1 MTTALIYI
9 ILALLSFFP
18 VVIWA
23 YSFSFIDDNP
33 LNKKRFLIWVLG
45 WILSVFPIL
54 YMEKI
59 INILKFEYLNVFYFA
74 SQVRDLFSS
83 LRLSLSLSI
92 FLLVIILASFLLW
105 GFFKGKLHL
114 LKVYFKNFLVFLF
127 FIFFL
132 SITMLGLN
140 YILSFVDFALDSEI
154 SFWNIVFNTF
164 RLIVFYYLIVA
175 FIEEAAKHFNFLQ
188 SSILY
193 IKSVKDWV
201 LYAIFVALG
210 FSFVENLLYLWS
222 YYGAHGASFD
232 LVKLYFFRSAF
243 SIVVHIL
250 CSSVIAYYFSKAL
263 ILYRDKDLSFS
274 YLKIFSVGLVVSIVL
289 HLVFDVALT
298 LGFVFVIFLY
308 FVGGYLYVSS
318 IFYKE

>member
-1 MTTALIYI
+1 
-9 ILALLSFFP
+9 
-18 VVIWA
+18 
-23 YSFSFIDDNP
+23 
-33 LNKKRFLIWVLG
+33 
-45 WILSVFPIL
+45 
-54 YMEKI
+54 
-59 INILKFEYLNVFYFA
+59 
-74 SQVRDLFSS
+74 
-83 LRLSLSLSI
+83 
-92 FLLVIILASFLLW
+92 
-105 GFFKGKLHL
+105 
-114 LKVYFKNFLVFLF
+114 
-127 FIFFL
+127 
-132 SITMLGLN
+132 
-140 YILSFVDFALDSEI
+140 
-154 SFWNIVFNTF
+154 
-164 RLIVFYYLIVA
+164 
-175 FIEEAAKHFNFLQ
+175 
-188 SSILY
+188 
-193 IKSVKDWV
+193 
-201 LYAIFVALG
+201 LG